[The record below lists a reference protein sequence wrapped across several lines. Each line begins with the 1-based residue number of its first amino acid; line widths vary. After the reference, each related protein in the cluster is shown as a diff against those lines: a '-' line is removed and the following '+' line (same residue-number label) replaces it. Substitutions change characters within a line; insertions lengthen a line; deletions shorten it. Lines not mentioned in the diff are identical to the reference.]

1 MSQAG
6 GRQPVFLAEVTLAP
20 VEFPD
25 LPLFWSQPCPKFLKL
40 SPFSRA
46 EQLQD
51 GYFYF
56 FFLRGGPALSLPFF
70 PTHKTWE
77 KGLEKTRR

>member
-6 GRQPVFLAEVTLAP
+6 SRQPVFLAEVTQAAAEL
-20 VEFPD
+20 PD
-25 LPLFWSQPCPKFLKL
+25 LPLSGSQPCPKFLKL
-40 SPFSRA
+40 SPFSRT

-70 PTHKTWE
+70 PTHKTGD
-77 KGLEKTRR
+77 KGLEKTR